1 MISSKYGCASPE
13 QNTRETPSNLLS
25 SDDERVP
32 VELIRV
38 AFIKKSVLRSPISE
52 LLFLISTSVATN
64 INFQILKATFWHTIG
79 QLFGNFVAQCG
90 FPSCGIYSSD
100 YESYNLVPRVI
111 SYSSLPGWPGA
122 WLLSLHNRIDY
133 FPIAHN
139 TLCLP
144 SKFCITYCLK
154 MLLGKCNTPRSI

>member
-64 INFQILKATFWHTIG
+64 IYFQILKATFWHTIG
-79 QLFGNFVAQCG
+79 QPFWA
-90 FPSCGIYSSD
+90 
-100 YESYNLVPRVI
+100 I
-111 SYSSLPGWPGA
+111 SYHNVGF
-122 WLLSLHNRIDY
+122 LLAA
-133 FPIAHN
+133 FTPV
-139 TLCLP
+139 TM
-144 SKFCITYCLK
+144 KVITSFLE
-154 MLLGKCNTPRSI
+154 

>member
-64 INFQILKATFWHTIG
+64 INFQILKATFW
-79 QLFGNFVAQCG
+79 A
-90 FPSCGIYSSD
+90 
-100 YESYNLVPRVI
+100 I
-111 SYSSLPGWPGA
+111 SYHNVSFLLAAFTPVTMKVITSL
-122 WLLSLHNRIDY
+122 LE
-133 FPIAHN
+133 
-139 TLCLP
+139 
-144 SKFCITYCLK
+144 
-154 MLLGKCNTPRSI
+154 

>member
-90 FPSCGIYSSD
+90 FPSCGIYSGD

-111 SYSSLPGWPGA
+111 SYSSLPG
-122 WLLSLHNRIDY
+122 
-133 FPIAHN
+133 
-139 TLCLP
+139 
-144 SKFCITYCLK
+144 
-154 MLLGKCNTPRSI
+154 

>member
-13 QNTRETPSNLLS
+13 QNGGGTPRNLLS

-32 VELIRV
+32 VGLIRV
-38 AFIKKSVLRSPISE
+38 AFMKKSVMRSPISE

-111 SYSSLPGWPGA
+111 SYSSLPG
-122 WLLSLHNRIDY
+122 
-133 FPIAHN
+133 
-139 TLCLP
+139 
-144 SKFCITYCLK
+144 
-154 MLLGKCNTPRSI
+154 